1 MKKELDEN
9 TKKKIIAIISALI
22 PDAKI
27 YLFGSRARG
36 TNSNYSDIDL
46 ALDTGYKISNVDLDE
61 LKTIF
66 KVSYIMYE
74 VDLLDMNNID
84 DLIKNQILKD
94 RILWK

>member
-9 TKKKIIAIISALI
+9 TKKKIIAIISALM